1 MVFKYFKTFEKTS
14 VAAGAEA
21 TDSWDLDEDLII
33 KRVWIVEKGGS
44 ALLNSTFYLKIKD
57 RVYTLAVAP
66 ANVLTPSNAVRYTL
80 DIAAAKGEKLAFTF
94 KNGETSAVNVFITFE
109 CWSP

>member
-1 MVFKYFKTFEKTS
+1 MVFKYFKTFEKTA
-14 VAAGAEA
+14 VASGAEA

-44 ALLNSTFYLKIKD
+44 SLLNSTFYLKIKD
-57 RVYTLAVAP
+57 RVYTLAVTP
-66 ANVLTPSNAVRYTL
+66 ANLLLPAYAKDYTL

-94 KNGETSAVNVFITFE
+94 KNGEASAVNVFITFE

>member
-1 MVFKYFKTFEKTS
+1 MGFKYFKTFEKTS
-14 VAAGAEA
+14 LAAGTEYS
-21 TDSWDLDEDLII
+21 DSWDLDEDLVV
-33 KRVWIVEKGGS
+33 KRVWIVDKGGT
-44 ALLNSTFYLKIKD
+44 ALPNSTFYLKIKD

-66 ANVLTPSNAVRYTL
+66 AAVLTPAYAKDYTL

-94 KNGETSAVNVFITFE
+94 KNGESAAVNVFISFE

>member
-14 VAAGAEA
+14 VAAGAE
-21 TDSWDLDEDLII
+21 TSDTWDLDEDLII
-33 KRVWIVEKGGS
+33 KRIWIVDKGGT
-44 ALLNSTFYLKIKD
+44 ALPNSTFYIKIKD

-66 ANVLTPSNAVRYTL
+66 AAILTPDRVSRISF

-94 KNGETSAVNVFITFE
+94 KNGESSAVNIFITFE

>member
-14 VAAGAEA
+14 LAAGTEYS
-21 TDSWDLDEDLII
+21 DSWDLDEDLIL
-33 KRVWIVEKGGS
+33 KRIFIVEKGGS
-44 ALLNSTFYLKIKD
+44 SLLNSTFYLKIKD

-66 ANVLTPSNAVRYTL
+66 ANILTPAYAKDYTL

-94 KNGETSAVNVFITFE
+94 KNGETSAVNVFISFE